1 MLSSRV
7 SSSLIDTNMTQ
18 QKSLHYNENERERK
32 LMMMNN
38 YNYDIFP
45 FPFNW

>member
-1 MLSSRV
+1 MFSSRV
-7 SSSLIDTNMTQ
+7 SSSLIDTKITQ
-18 QKSLHYNENERERK
+18 QKTLHDNENEKERK
-32 LMMMNN
+32 LMMTNN